1 MYLPLSILKAVTFLS
16 FKVTKTCSSKNHK
29 SCRLQGKG
37 KGAESIQDTERLEL
51 SFSPCNDSLD
61 QEVKRNT
68 HQTTK
73 DICQHGKSIKQR
85 ML

>member
-1 MYLPLSILKAVTFLS
+1 MYLPLSILKAVTFLTFIEKIMS
-16 FKVTKTCSSKNHK
+16 FKVTKTRSSKSNK

-51 SFSPCNDSLD
+51 LFSPCNDSLD
-61 QEVKRNT
+61 QEVKRST

-73 DICQHGKSIKQR
+73 DVCQIIR
-85 ML
+85 